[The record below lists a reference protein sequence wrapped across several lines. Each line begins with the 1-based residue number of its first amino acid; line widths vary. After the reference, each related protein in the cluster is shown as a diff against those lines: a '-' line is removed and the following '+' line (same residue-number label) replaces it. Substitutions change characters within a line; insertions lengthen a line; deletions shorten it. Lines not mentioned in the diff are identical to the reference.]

1 MRIKIIFCLFLL
13 LIIASGYKN
22 PQIEKTKPEY
32 VIVIHGGVG
41 NTDPA
46 SFSEEK
52 QKLYKEKL
60 GEALEI
66 GENILK
72 SGGTCIEAVEKTIN
86 YLEDCPLFNAG
97 KGAVFTHDGRN
108 EMDASIMLGSDL
120 SAGAVTCV
128 GDIKNPISAAI
139 KVMTNSE
146 HVLLSGKGASEFAK
160 SQGLEIVDSSY
171 FYTEE
176 RWKGLQKALE
186 SEKHGTVGCVVLDKY
201 GNLAAGTST
210 GGMTNKCYNRI
221 GDTPII
227 GAGNYANNTTCAVSA
242 TGHGEFFIRYTVAH
256 DISALMEY
264 KGLSLIDA
272 ANLVVMD
279 KLVKV
284 NGEGGV
290 IAVDKDGNI
299 AMVFNTNMMFRAYV
313 KSTGEKDVEIFK

>member
-1 MRIKIIFCLFLL
+1 MRIKIIFCLILL
-13 LIIASGYKN
+13 FIIASGYKN
-22 PQIEKTKPEY
+22 PQIEKSKPEY
-32 VIVIHGGVG
+32 VIVIHGGAG
-41 NTDPA
+41 NTDIE
-46 SFSEEK
+46 SFSEEN

-72 SGGTCIEAVEKTIN
+72 SGGTCLEAVEKTIN

-97 KGAVFTHDGRN
+97 KGAVFTHDGHN
-108 EMDASIMLGSDL
+108 EMDASIMLGADL

-146 HVLLSGKGASEFAK
+146 HVLLSGRGASEFAK

-176 RWKGLQKALE
+176 RWKGLQNALE

-210 GGMTNKCYNRI
+210 GGMTNK
-221 GDTPII
+221 
-227 GAGNYANNTTCAVSA
+227 
-242 TGHGEFFIRYTVAH
+242 
-256 DISALMEY
+256 
-264 KGLSLIDA
+264 
-272 ANLVVMD
+272 
-279 KLVKV
+279 
-284 NGEGGV
+284 
-290 IAVDKDGNI
+290 
-299 AMVFNTNMMFRAYV
+299 
-313 KSTGEKDVEIFK
+313 